1 MEHSVEKSAFVAIV
15 GKPNVGKSSLLNEL
29 LGEKVAIVTA
39 KPQTTR
45 RRITGVL
52 TRGAVQYVFIDTPGF
67 HKPKTKLSGY
77 MDEAV
82 TSSIQDV
89 DIALFVVEAQG
100 RMTQPEQ
107 ELLENIRTSGV
118 HCILVINKIDL
129 LGNRE
134 ALMGRIAEITAL
146 HEFDAVIPI
155 SVRERDGLDCVLE
168 ELEKLA
174 EEGPHFF
181 PDDTLTDQPERVIT
195 AEIIREK
202 LLLNLQQEIPHGTA
216 VVIEKQREREGRP
229 EDDPILDIEATIYCE
244 KASHKGMIIGK
255 GGAML
260 KKVAS
265 EARQDIERFLDT
277 RVNLQCW
284 VKVKED
290 WRNSD
295 SMIRNF
301 GLSDR

>member
-52 TRGAVQYVFIDTPGF
+52 TQDGVQYVFIDTPGF

-100 RMTQPEQ
+100 RLTQPEQ
-107 ELLENIRTSGV
+107 ELLENIRASGV
-118 HCILVINKIDL
+118 HSVLVINKIDL

-134 ALMGRIAEITAL
+134 ALMGRI
-146 HEFDAVIPI
+146 
-155 SVRERDGLDCVLE
+155 R
-168 ELEKLA
+168 
-174 EEGPHFF
+174 
-181 PDDTLTDQPERVIT
+181 
-195 AEIIREK
+195 
-202 LLLNLQQEIPHGTA
+202 
-216 VVIEKQREREGRP
+216 
-229 EDDPILDIEATIYCE
+229 
-244 KASHKGMIIGK
+244 
-255 GGAML
+255 
-260 KKVAS
+260 
-265 EARQDIERFLDT
+265 
-277 RVNLQCW
+277 
-284 VKVKED
+284 
-290 WRNSD
+290 
-295 SMIRNF
+295 
-301 GLSDR
+301 